1 MNCPYCQSAN
11 ITRNGLARL
20 QNGISVQRY
29 CCLECGR
36 RFNERTGTPMARLR
50 TPTATVS
57 MAMNVR
63 TEGMG
68 ARATARTLEKSHST
82 ILRWEQR
89 LAQKCADWSPPAPSD
104 NDITLEGDELYTR
117 VHGNFPPSRLG
128 RLDN

>member
-1 MNCPYCQSAN
+1 
-11 ITRNGLARL
+11 
-20 QNGISVQRY
+20 
-29 CCLECGR
+29 
-36 RFNERTGTPMARLR
+36 MARLR

-68 ARATARTLEKSHST
+68 ARATARTLDSSHST

-104 NDITLEGDELYTR
+104 KDITEDVDELYTR
-117 VHGNFPPSRLG
+117 VHGNFSPSRL
-128 RLDN
+128 RWLDD